1 MIPESVV
8 SRPDFRVRL
17 VPATV
22 ADAPRM
28 YAALVPEA
36 TKNLSFFST
45 ENSLDRQWFFLEKI
59 EKSQGDMLFVVELVV
74 DGSAVGT
81 IGLREFDHGNR
92 NARLGALIFRPEDR
106 GKGYNREATQLLFRH
121 AFTELRLHKIY
132 VRVLRRNGEAIAK
145 HLRMGFQ
152 IESTFR
158 EEYLLDG
165 EYLDMIGLSLL
176 DREWATTQK

>member
-1 MIPESVV
+1 MIHHTVV
-8 SRPDFRVRL
+8 TRPDVRVRL

-45 ENSLDRQWFFLEKI
+45 ENSLDRQRAFLEKI
-59 EKSQGDMLFVVELVV
+59 EKSQSDMLFVVELVA

-81 IGLREFDHGNR
+81 IGLHEFDHANR
-92 NARLGALIFRPEDR
+92 NARLGALIFQPADR
-106 GKGYNREATQLLFRH
+106 GKGYNHDATQLLFRY

-132 VRVLRRNGEAIAK
+132 VRVLKRNEKAVAK